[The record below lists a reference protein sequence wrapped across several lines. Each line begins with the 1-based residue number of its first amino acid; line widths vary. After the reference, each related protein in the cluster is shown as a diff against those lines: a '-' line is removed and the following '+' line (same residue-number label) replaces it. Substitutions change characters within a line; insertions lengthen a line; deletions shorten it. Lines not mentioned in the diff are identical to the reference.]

1 MVHNRPQTRPRNR
14 TFSKI
19 AAGGS
24 SFLLFFSSAALG
36 IMVLLVSYD
45 VVLRNLFGSAM
56 QGVSEYV
63 SAWLMPATILFALA
77 YAEHKSEHIQVTII
91 EDALSGGPQKA
102 LRVLGQLTAVLVS
115 AVMTWSSFQL
125 AMGSF
130 DIQETVA
137 MGTDLLPV
145 WPIKMAVVL
154 GWAWLTVQTLATL
167 MSIIVTKG
175 DNSPQTSLDGLSGLQ
190 LESDSRA

>member
-1 MVHNRPQTRPRNR
+1 MAGTSLRHLRRLNQRLICSNSLPGTVQGRCPGETNSPTREGNPPMVHTRPRTRPRNR

-115 AVMTWSSFQL
+115 AVMT
-125 AMGSF
+125 
-130 DIQETVA
+130 
-137 MGTDLLPV
+137 
-145 WPIKMAVVL
+145 
-154 GWAWLTVQTLATL
+154 
-167 MSIIVTKG
+167 
-175 DNSPQTSLDGLSGLQ
+175 
-190 LESDSRA
+190 